1 MSKGYFARG
10 LAAKIWLYIV
20 QYLHFRV
27 LTFPLNEGMGW
38 RGSYG
43 DFMGF

>member
-27 LTFPLNEGMGW
+27 LTFPLKCWYTVN
-38 RGSYG
+38 
-43 DFMGF
+43 FI